1 MPWKVSLPLL
11 LLLFAVASLLRPQFY
26 EPVSGIRRK
35 PFLSQIIRY
44 KKLETVS
51 IRVSV
56 PLGVSPQAAHFQAA
70 AAAATSEKL
79 DLLLEERKKETHNFS
94 H

>member
-56 PLGVSPQAAHFQAA
+56 PLGVSPKAAHFQA